1 MGSGTARLF
10 GTDGVRGLANG
21 EVLTPELALAVARS
35 AAHELL
41 ALRSGTGRP
50 LAVIGRDTRP
60 SGPMLEAAAAAGF
73 ASAGVD
79 VQLLGVVPTPVV
91 AHACA
96 RGGADLGLVVSASHN
111 PMPDNGLKLFGP
123 GGWKLPDEV
132 EVALERGLGDTRERP
147 TGLELGRIAA
157 GTAVVE
163 RYVEDLLAVLP
174 GPVAGLKVVV
184 DCAQGAAS
192 ALAPEAYR
200 RAGAEVVA
208 IAADGDGTRI
218 NDGSGATHLELLQ
231 AAVLEHGADLGL
243 AHDGDADR
251 CLAVDATGAVVDG
264 DQLLALLAVGLAD
277 RGALPTRTV
286 VATVMSNLG
295 FVRAMTEHGIAV
307 VQTAVGDRYVLEA
320 MRAGGHVLGG
330 EQSGHT
336 VRLDHATTGDGLLT
350 GLSVLGRMAE
360 TGRSL
365 ADLAAVMT
373 RLPQVLVNV
382 RASGRAPSTPTS
394 STRSR
399 TRRACSAA
407 PAGCCCAR
415 PAPSRSCASWSR
427 PRPQTGPT
435 RWRPGSPPSSGG
447 AARPAAARGGRCLPD
462 RLVHRPPSSPVVPG
476 AAPRARP
483 LPCRR

>member
-1 MGSGTARLF
+1 MARLF
-10 GTDGVRGLANG
+10 GTDGVRALANG
-21 EVLTPELALAVARS
+21 DVLTPELAMAVARS

-41 ALRSGTGRP
+41 ARRTAADRP
-50 LAVIGRDTRP
+50 VAVIGRDTRP

-96 RGGADLGLVVSASHN
+96 RGGADLGLMVSASHN

-132 EVALERGLGDTRERP
+132 EVALEAGLGATRERP
-147 TGLELGRIAA
+147 TGLELGRIGAA
-157 GTAVVE
+157 DPALVE
-163 RYVEDLLAVLP
+163 AYRASLLAALP
-174 GPVAGLKVVV
+174 AKADGLVVVV
-184 DCAQGAAS
+184 DCAQGS
-192 ALAPEAYR
+192 ACGLAPDLYR
-200 RAGAEVVA
+200 AAGARVVA
-208 IAADGDGTRI
+208 IAAEGDGTRI
-218 NDGSGATHLELLQ
+218 NDGSGATHLALLQ

-264 DQLLALLAVGLAD
+264 DQLLALLAVAMHE
-277 RGALPTRTV
+277 RGQLPTGTV

-295 FVRAMTEHGIAV
+295 FVRALTERGIEV
-307 VQTAVGDRYVLEA
+307 VQAAVGDRYVLEA
-320 MRAGGHVLGG
+320 MRAGGHALGG

-336 VRLDHATTGDGLLT
+336 VLLDHATTGDGLLT

-382 RASGRAPSTPTS
+382 RAA
-394 STRSR
+394 R
-399 TRRACSAA
+399 TRAQDADVLDAVAREEGLLGSTGRVLLRPSGTEALVRVMVEAETPERA
-407 PAGCCCAR
+407 
-415 PAPSRSCASWSR
+415 
-427 PRPQTGPT
+427 TEV
-435 RWRPGSPPSSGG
+435 
-447 AARPAAARGGRCLPD
+447 AARLAEVVAR
-462 RLVHRPPSSPVVPG
+462 
-476 AAPRARP
+476 
-483 LPCRR
+483 

>member
-1 MGSGTARLF
+1 MARLF

-41 ALRSGTGRP
+41 ALRPAAGGGGADRP
-50 LAVIGRDTRP
+50 SAVIGRDTRP

-79 VQLLGVVPTPVV
+79 VQLLGIVPTPVV

-96 RGGADLGLVVSASHN
+96 QGRADLGLVVSASHN

-132 EVALERGLGDTRERP
+132 EVALERGLGNTRERP
-147 TGLELGRIAA
+147 TGLDLGRITL
-157 GTAVVE
+157 GSAVVE
-163 RYVEDLLAVLP
+163 SYVDSLLAALP
-174 GPVAGLKVVV
+174 APAAGLRVVV

-192 ALAPEAYR
+192 VLAPEVYR

-208 IAADGDGTRI
+208 IAADGDGARI
-218 NDGSGATHLELLQ
+218 NDGSGATSLDLLRS
-231 AAVLEHGADLGL
+231 AVVEHGADLGL

-264 DQLLALLAVGLAD
+264 DQLLALLAVGLTE

-295 FVRAMTEHGIAV
+295 FVRAMEEHGIRV

-336 VRLDHATTGDGLLT
+336 VLLEHATTGDGLLT

-365 ADLAAVMT
+365 AELAAVMT

-382 RASGRAPSTPTS
+382 RAERSRATDPDVLDAVAHEQGLLGGSGRVLLRPSGTEPLVRVMVEAETAQ
-394 STRSR
+394 
-399 TRRACSAA
+399 RAE
-407 PAGCCCAR
+407 
-415 PAPSRSCASWSR
+415 
-427 PRPQTGPT
+427 QV
-435 RWRPGSPPSSGG
+435 
-447 AARPAAARGGRCLPD
+447 AARLAAVVGR
-462 RLVHRPPSSPVVPG
+462 
-476 AAPRARP
+476 
-483 LPCRR
+483 

>member
-1 MGSGTARLF
+1 MSTTARLF
-10 GTDGVRGLANG
+10 GTDGVRALANG
-21 EVLTPELALAVARS
+21 DVLTPELALSVARS

-41 ALRSGTGRP
+41 QRRAPSGRP

-91 AHACA
+91 AYACA

-123 GGWKLPDEV
+123 GGWKLPDDV
-132 EVALERGLGDTRERP
+132 EVALEAGLGAAIERP
-147 TGLELGRIAA
+147 TGLGLGRIS
-157 GTAVVE
+157 GGGQVVDA
-163 RYVEDLLAVLP
+163 YADALLGAL
-174 GPVAGLKVVV
+174 VAPARGLKLVV

-192 ALAPEAYR
+192 SVAPELYR
-200 RAGAEVVA
+200 RAGADVVA
-208 IAADGDGTRI
+208 IAADGDGERI

-264 DQLLALLAVGLAD
+264 DQLLAILAVALKA
-277 RGALPTRTV
+277 RGALAKDTV
-286 VATVMSNLG
+286 VGTVMSNLG
-295 FVRAMTEHGIAV
+295 FVRAMQEQGIEV

-320 MRAGGHVLGG
+320 MRAGGFSLGG

-336 VRLDHATTGDGLLT
+336 VLLDHATTGDGLLT
-350 GLSVLGRMAE
+350 GIGVLGRMAE
-360 TGRSL
+360 TGSSL
-365 ADLAAVMT
+365 AELAAVMT

-382 RASGRAPSTPTS
+382 RSERSRAQAPEVLAAVAAEEAALAGSGRVLLRPSGTEPLVRVMVEAES
-394 STRSR
+394 
-399 TRRACSAA
+399 
-407 PAGCCCAR
+407 PAQAQ
-415 PAPSRSCASWSR
+415 AVA
-427 PRPQTGPT
+427 
-435 RWRPGSPPSSGG
+435 
-447 AARPAAARGGRCLPD
+447 D
-462 RLVHRPPSSPVVPG
+462 RLAAVVAG
-476 AAPRARP
+476 
-483 LPCRR
+483 